1 MKFVVPVITIDGPG
15 GVGKSTVC
23 KALAERI
30 KWNLLESGAIY
41 RVLALYALHH
51 QLYVSDYKTEA
62 LLISMA
68 RHLKVHFF
76 KIGEKYEVIYD
87 GENISKK
94 ICMENVGRM
103 ASKIAVL
110 PSVRKALLDRLR
122 AFRKLPGLIADGR
135 DMGTVVF
142 PDAIVKIFLDASVEE
157 RARRRM
163 LQLQKNGFSVN
174 FKQLFEDI
182 KKRDERDRNRLIAPL
197 KPADDA
203 RILDATNLSIEHI
216 IEKVIE
222 DAHLHL

>member
-1 MKFVVPVITIDGPG
+1 MKVVVPVITIDGPG

-23 KALAERI
+23 KALAKRL

-51 QLYVSDYKTEA
+51 QLSIGDHNTEA
-62 LLISMA
+62 LLISLAM
-68 RHLKVHFF
+68 HLNVHFF
-76 KIGEKYEVIYD
+76 NIGEKYEVISD

-94 ICMENVGRM
+94 ICMEKVGIM
-103 ASKIAVL
+103 ASKMAVL
-110 PSVRKALLDRLR
+110 PSVRKALLGRLR

-142 PDAIVKIFLDASVEE
+142 PDARVKIFLDASVEE

-163 LQLQKNGFSVN
+163 LQLQKTGFSVS
-174 FKQLFEDI
+174 FEQLFEDL

-203 RILDATNLSIEHI
+203 RILDATNLSIEDI
-216 IEKVIE
+216 IEKVLE
-222 DAHLHL
+222 NAHL